1 MEFLENRVK
10 KAKAVLVLAHGSGQ
24 PMDSPFMHAIAGRI
38 AAAGIEVLR
47 FNFPYMARAVAEGR
61 NRPPDRQPV
70 LEESWMRAID
80 AARARPAARS
90 GIFIGGKSLGGR
102 IATMVA
108 DDAGVDGVVCL
119 GYPFH
124 PPGKPERLRT
134 AHMEGIAAPVLI
146 CQGERDPFGSREE
159 VAGYRLSG
167 TIRIAW
173 IADGDHGFEPRKS
186 SGATLEGNLDLAAV
200 AAVDFIGR

>member
-10 KAKAVLVLAHGSGQ
+10 QAKAVLILAHGSGQ
-24 PMDSPFMHAIAGRI
+24 PMDSPFMEAIAGRI

-61 NRPPDRQPV
+61 NRPPDRQPA
-70 LEESWMRAID
+70 LEDCWMQAID
-80 AARARPAARS
+80 AARARAAA
-90 GIFIGGKSLGGR
+90 GCLFIGGKSLGGR
-102 IATMVA
+102 TATMVA
-108 DDAGVDGVVCL
+108 DDAGVDGVLCL

-134 AHMEGIAAPVLI
+134 AHLEGIATPVLV
-146 CQGERDPFGSREE
+146 CQGERDPYGSRAE

-167 TIRIAW
+167 AIRIAW
-173 IADGDHGFEPRKS
+173 IPDGDHGFKPRKS
-186 SGATLEGNLDLAAV
+186 SGTTLEGNLDLAAA